1 MGLRIFTAGAFDLFH
16 AGHVNILKKSKALGD
31 YLIVAVSTDDLIKSY
46 KKYYP
51 AISYSDRIK
60 VIKAC
65 KYVDKVIKQTS
76 LIDIKQLKKYKIDIV
91 TIGDDW
97 KDKYLEG
104 IEWAKKH
111 LKVIYIPYTQGIS
124 SRIIKRRIKY

>member
-1 MGLRIFTAGAFDLFH
+1 MGLIVFSAGSFDLFH

-31 YLIVAVSTDDLIKSY
+31 YLIVSVSTDDLIRSY

-51 AISYSDRIK
+51 AIPYKDRVEVVK
-60 VIKAC
+60 SC
-65 KYVDKVIKQTS
+65 KYVDKVIKQTK
-76 LIDIKQLKKYKIDIV
+76 LMDINQLKKYKVDIV

-104 IEWAKKH
+104 LEWAKKN
-111 LKVIYIPYTQGIS
+111 LKVIYIPYTKGIS
-124 SRIIKRRIKY
+124 SSTIKKRILY